1 MTGKFLTVFAF
12 FLSLPIFGQTKGV
25 DYCSYGDHTRL
36 ILVDRTTSYDDLD
49 KRVFA
54 TGLSKIVDGFE
65 TGDRVI
71 IHAITADFVQGE
83 REFDGCVPGCPKK
96 GLLDWLFSDCR
107 DLVARADR
115 TKFVRDL
122 AINARGL
129 LDNPREFPRSDI
141 ARSIARVTSSISNS
155 VDLPNAN
162 LRDIYV
168 FSDLIENSTELPW
181 PAIVDSSPQILV
193 ERLRG
198 LGVRPELAGAKIRIF
213 GFGRFHDKERTP
225 LQPSTEA
232 KIRDFWMLYLTDGGA
247 SQINIEQRLE

>member
-1 MTGKFLTVFAF
+1 MTGKSLTLFAF
-12 FLSLPIFGQTKGV
+12 FLSLPIFGQTTRV

-36 ILVDRTTSYDDLD
+36 ILVDRTTSYDDVD
-49 KRVFA
+49 KKVFV

-65 TGDRVI
+65 IGDRVI

-107 DLVARADR
+107 DLVARADL
-115 TKFVRDL
+115 TNFVRDL
-122 AINARGL
+122 AIEARGL

-141 ARSIARVTSSISNS
+141 ARSIARVTSSISNPA
-155 VDLPNAN
+155 DLSNAH
-162 LRDIYV
+162 LEDVYI

-198 LGVRPELAGAKIRIF
+198 FGVRPELAGAKVRVF
-213 GFGRFHDKERTP
+213 GFGRFHDQERTP
-225 LQPSTEA
+225 LRPVTEA
-232 KIRDFWMLYLTDGGA
+232 KVRDFWKLFLTDGGA
-247 SQINIEQRLE
+247 SQVNIEQRLE